1 MASRFPY
8 IFLMATNDNKDKK
21 NDFYTLFK
29 EILDTQ
35 SLILKNQAEIKDAIA
50 ELKSAKPKQS
60 ADIWGSI

>member
-1 MASRFPY
+1 
-8 IFLMATNDNKDKK
+8 MATNDNKEKK

-50 ELKSAKPKQS
+50 ELKSAKQKQS